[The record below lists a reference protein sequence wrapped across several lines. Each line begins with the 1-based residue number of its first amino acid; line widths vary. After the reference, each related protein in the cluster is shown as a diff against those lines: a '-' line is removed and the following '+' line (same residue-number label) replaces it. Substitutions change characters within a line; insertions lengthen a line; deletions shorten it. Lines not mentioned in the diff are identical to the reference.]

1 MLASSK
7 PIHCFS
13 PLSRKLDVGWPR
25 IEDFQLRGHS
35 CVNNVQR
42 CLCHFYTWMRHS
54 KQTATLL
61 LTKRH
66 ANFDT
71 STSAKGYARVCTNC
85 ACAIVVLGILLAQA
99 RPTMPCIRL
108 VIGASAASP
117 TLVVKTE
124 NCLYIYLFI
133 YIYIYIYGTCV
144 FRICILPYLCA
155 MQYFR
160 IAYWVHVLLLAQETR
175 LERLNS
181 GNQRNRDLK
190 TARKGRHY

>member
-1 MLASSK
+1 MYTKNCMLASSK

-99 RPTMPCIRL
+99 RPTMPCIPL
-108 VIGASAASP
+108 V
-117 TLVVKTE
+117 
-124 NCLYIYLFI
+124 LFVCTI
-133 YIYIYIYGTCV
+133 TS
-144 FRICILPYLCA
+144 RPALCA
-155 MQYFR
+155 CTYVSSLPRPHSPRGFSPGGAMMH
-160 IAYWVHVLLLAQETR
+160 I
-175 LERLNS
+175 
-181 GNQRNRDLK
+181 
-190 TARKGRHY
+190 

>member
-99 RPTMPCIRL
+99 RPIMPCIRL
-108 VIGASAASP
+108 VVYIRESVDSLCRDGAD
-117 TLVVKTE
+117 VQ
-124 NCLYIYLFI
+124 Y
-133 YIYIYIYGTCV
+133 
-144 FRICILPYLCA
+144 
-155 MQYFR
+155 MQYLSKSR
-160 IAYWVHVLLLAQETR
+160 ITSPQTR
-175 LERLNS
+175 
-181 GNQRNRDLK
+181 
-190 TARKGRHY
+190 

>member
-71 STSAKGYARVCTNC
+71 SAKGYARVCTNC

-99 RPTMPCIRL
+99 RPTMPCIPL
-108 VIGASAASP
+108 VIIIIIIVRPSP
-117 TLVVKTE
+117 ARRAWSHEV
-124 NCLYIYLFI
+124 
-133 YIYIYIYGTCV
+133 
-144 FRICILPYLCA
+144 CIGIP
-155 MQYFR
+155 
-160 IAYWVHVLLLAQETR
+160 ISHSHTWLL
-175 LERLNS
+175 
-181 GNQRNRDLK
+181 
-190 TARKGRHY
+190 

>member
-13 PLSRKLDVGWPR
+13 PLGRKLDVGWPR

-61 LTKRH
+61 LTKHH

-99 RPTMPCIRL
+99 RPTMPCIHL
-108 VIGASAASP
+108 VLAYNWGEPERAPHRRYSWEISYMYYYYHYRTTVTRAP
-117 TLVVKTE
+117 CLV
-124 NCLYIYLFI
+124 
-133 YIYIYIYGTCV
+133 
-144 FRICILPYLCA
+144 
-155 MQYFR
+155 
-160 IAYWVHVLLLAQETR
+160 
-175 LERLNS
+175 
-181 GNQRNRDLK
+181 
-190 TARKGRHY
+190 ARSM

>member
-108 VIGASAASP
+108 V
-117 TLVVKTE
+117 
-124 NCLYIYLFI
+124 YIFICI
-133 YIYIYIYGTCV
+133 YIWYV
-144 FRICILPYLCA
+144 RIPYMHSALFVRDA
-155 MQYFR
+155 IFP
-160 IAYWVHVLLLAQETR
+160 HVSYMSEV
-175 LERLNS
+175 
-181 GNQRNRDLK
+181 
-190 TARKGRHY
+190 GRYS

>member
-1 MLASSK
+1 MYTKNCMLASSK

-13 PLSRKLDVGWPR
+13 PLSRKLDVGRPR

-108 VIGASAASP
+108 VLCICCYTKWMQARSACPWYKNHHGDWYHHSN
-117 TLVVKTE
+117 T
-124 NCLYIYLFI
+124 I
-133 YIYIYIYGTCV
+133 
-144 FRICILPYLCA
+144 
-155 MQYFR
+155 
-160 IAYWVHVLLLAQETR
+160 
-175 LERLNS
+175 S
-181 GNQRNRDLK
+181 
-190 TARKGRHY
+190 

>member
-71 STSAKGYARVCTNC
+71 STSAKGYVR
-85 ACAIVVLGILLAQA
+85 ACVRTAHAQCSPWHTA
-99 RPTMPCIRL
+99 CSGLPHNALHSSSIFMIIRGVPGQDDKYPPTLRL
-108 VIGASAASP
+108 VCH
-117 TLVVKTE
+117 LVWLGFNHSVDFP
-124 NCLYIYLFI
+124 I
-133 YIYIYIYGTCV
+133 
-144 FRICILPYLCA
+144 
-155 MQYFR
+155 
-160 IAYWVHVLLLAQETR
+160 VLM
-175 LERLNS
+175 
-181 GNQRNRDLK
+181 
-190 TARKGRHY
+190 